1 MGGPWHK
8 PNINSE
14 SGKARWLARGNL
26 KDMPHVKWFKLLKGW
41 ESLTPPVCLSI
52 HMFFLPNKQFVSQLF
67 ISMWK
72 FISTQLMGQGFVT
85 GHSLVPGCLVA
96 RIQHCHRHRPQSLAG
111 DRNPA
116 STITG
121 GGHLTSGWHSQKQQ
135 NLDLDSYF
143 PLSVLDFQILP
154 SESGPDPAFFK
165 ICCNYRIKTC

>member
-1 MGGPWHK
+1 MM
-8 PNINSE
+8 
-14 SGKARWLARGNL
+14 ARGNL

-85 GHSLVPGCLVA
+85 GHSRVPGGLVA
-96 RIQHCHRHRPQSLAG
+96 RIQHCHCHRPQALAG

-116 STITG
+116 SIFAG
-121 GGHLTSGWHSQKQQ
+121 GGHLRSGWQSKTAK
-135 NLDLDSYF
+135 LGFGPLLSSLYSGFSDLTIWVWSRSCF
-143 PLSVLDFQILP
+143 L
-154 SESGPDPAFFK
+154 
-165 ICCNYRIKTC
+165 

>member
-1 MGGPWHK
+1 MM
-8 PNINSE
+8 
-14 SGKARWLARGNL
+14 ARGNL

-85 GHSLVPGCLVA
+85 GHSLVPGGLVA
-96 RIQHCHRHRPQSLAG
+96 RIQHCHCHRPQALAG

-116 STITG
+116 SIIAG
-121 GGHLTSGWHSQKQQ
+121 GGLLRSGWQSKTAK
-135 NLDLDSYF
+135 LGFGPLLSSIYSGFSDLTIWVWSRSCF
-143 PLSVLDFQILP
+143 L
-154 SESGPDPAFFK
+154 
-165 ICCNYRIKTC
+165 

>member
-1 MGGPWHK
+1 MM
-8 PNINSE
+8 
-14 SGKARWLARGNL
+14 ARGNL

-85 GHSLVPGCLVA
+85 GHSLVPGGLVA
-96 RIQHCHRHRPQSLAG
+96 RIQHCHCHRPQALAG

-116 STITG
+116 SIITG
-121 GGHLTSGWHSQKQQ
+121 GGHLRSGWQSKTAK
-135 NLDLDSYF
+135 LGFGPLLSSLYSGFSDLTLWVWSRSCF
-143 PLSVLDFQILP
+143 L
-154 SESGPDPAFFK
+154 
-165 ICCNYRIKTC
+165 

>member
-1 MGGPWHK
+1 MM
-8 PNINSE
+8 
-14 SGKARWLARGNL
+14 ARGNL

-85 GHSLVPGCLVA
+85 GHSLVPGGLVA
-96 RIQHCHRHRPQSLAG
+96 RIQHCHCHRPQALAG

-116 STITG
+116 SIIAG
-121 GGHLTSGWHSQKQQ
+121 GGLLRSGWQSKTAK
-135 NLDLDSYF
+135 LGFGPLLSSLYSGFSDLTIWVWSRSCF
-143 PLSVLDFQILP
+143 L
-154 SESGPDPAFFK
+154 
-165 ICCNYRIKTC
+165 

>member
-1 MGGPWHK
+1 MM
-8 PNINSE
+8 
-14 SGKARWLARGNL
+14 ARGNL

-85 GHSLVPGCLVA
+85 GHSLVPGGLVA
-96 RIQHCHRHRPQSLAG
+96 RIQHCHCHRPQALAG

-116 STITG
+116 SIITG
-121 GGHLTSGWHSQKQQ
+121 GGHLRSGWQSKTAK
-135 NLDLDSYF
+135 LGFGPLLSSLYSGFSDLTIWVWSRSCF
-143 PLSVLDFQILP
+143 L
-154 SESGPDPAFFK
+154 
-165 ICCNYRIKTC
+165 